1 MVHKILFLLLTA
13 CAWSQQSLAAKAGT
27 VIHLLTMEAP
37 PFMSNSLP
45 EQGAAVYALRQIYKK
60 NGYDLKVTFTP
71 YLRAKIQALQ
81 KDDVSGFFPAAQENI
96 ASGYVLSK
104 IMYVTPW
111 GFAERKDKP
120 IIWNQ
125 PEDLLPYKIGNV
137 MGYELSR
144 VLVPAQKKKKFHIE
158 NVSSDE
164 QNLLKLAKKRVDLA
178 FIDATM
184 FEYLMKSSPNLRPY
198 QNQLQM
204 NGKIIR
210 MDEYGVAFKNSG
222 KGKEHL
228 ETFNRLIQKEEF
240 HRLVELYFKTHLTD

>member
-1 MVHKILFLLLTA
+1 
-13 CAWSQQSLAAKAGT
+13 
-27 VIHLLTMEAP
+27 MEAP
-37 PFMSNSLP
+37 PFMSDSLP
-45 EQGAAVYALRQIYKK
+45 EKGAAVHALRQIFKK

-81 KDDVSGFFPAAQENI
+81 KDDVSGFFPAAEENI
-96 ASGYVLSK
+96 TTGYVLSK

-120 IIWNQ
+120 IHWNQ

-144 VLVPAQKKKKFHIE
+144 VLAPAQKKKKFQIE

-164 QNLLKLAKKRVDLA
+164 QNLLKLARKRVDLA

-184 FEYLMKSSPNLRPY
+184 FEYLMKSSENLRPY
-198 QNQLQM
+198 QNKLQI
-204 NGKIIR
+204 NAKIIR

-222 KGKEHL
+222 KGKAHL
-228 ETFNRLIQKEEF
+228 DVFNRLIQKEEF
-240 HRLVELYFKTHLTD
+240 HRLVELYFKTHMPE

>member
-1 MVHKILFLLLTA
+1 MFHRVLIFILALT
-13 CAWSQQSLAAKAGT
+13 CLPRPSPGKSSK

-37 PFMSNSLP
+37 PFMSESLP
-45 EQGAAVYALRQIYKK
+45 EQGAAVHALRQIFKR
-60 NGYDLKVTFTP
+60 NGYDLKVTFAP
-71 YLRAKIQALQ
+71 YLRAKILALR

-96 ASGYVLSK
+96 NKDYVLSK
-104 IMYVTPW
+104 IMYITPW

-120 IIWNQ
+120 IVWNQ

-144 VLVPAQKKKKFHIE
+144 ILVPAQKKKKFHIE

-164 QNLLKLAKKRVDLA
+164 LNLLKLAKKRVDLA

-184 FEYLMKSSPNLRPY
+184 FEYLMKSSPQLRPY
-198 QNQLQM
+198 QNQLQI
-204 NGKIIR
+204 NAKIIR

-228 ETFNRLIQKEEF
+228 NVFNRHINKDDF
-240 HRLVELYFKTHLTD
+240 HRLVELYFKTHLSD